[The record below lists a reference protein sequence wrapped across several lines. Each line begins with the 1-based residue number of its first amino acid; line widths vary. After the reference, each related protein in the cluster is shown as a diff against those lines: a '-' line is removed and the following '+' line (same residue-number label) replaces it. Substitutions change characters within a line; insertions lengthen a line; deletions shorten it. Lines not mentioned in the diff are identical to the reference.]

1 MAVLLAE
8 RALHCFKA
16 WVQQDI
22 CTATEV
28 VIQGSAVPDIAV
40 SVSCAWQSQVDLEAH
55 RQSCQIDMLLCQES
69 HRLVH
74 TSPPAGKSRL
84 RPLRSSSVKHQA
96 VSKAVRLPSL
106 RSRPPLAYLDHQSYP
121 HRRSLCLSLLHMNVV
136 MIKLRLLLEPYKQL
150 TASSSTYERPLQKA
164 CHGAPFGSV
173 RC

>member
-28 VIQGSAVPDIAV
+28 VIQDSALPDFIVTV
-40 SVSCAWQSQVDLEAH
+40 SWAQHCQVDLEAR
-55 RQSCQIDMLLCQES
+55 RQSCQIHMLLCQET

-74 TSPPAGKSRL
+74 LSPPAGKSRV
-84 RPLRSSSVKHQA
+84 RPLLSSSVKHQA
-96 VSKAVRLPSL
+96 VGKAVRLPSL

-121 HRRSLCLSLLHMNVV
+121 HRRSLCLSLLHRHMF
-136 MIKLRLLLEPYKQL
+136 MIKLPIAAGQL
-150 TASSSTYERPLQKA
+150 IASSSTCERPLQKP